1 MLFTDGEQSDNADL
15 SAASSG
21 LKNKGVTV
29 YAIGVGNNVKESELL
44 NIASSKEHVLTTPSF
59 KELDKLNSVLL
70 NMCKGESCD

>member
-1 MLFTDGEQSDNADL
+1 MITDGEQSDNANL
-15 SAASSG
+15 SVASSG

-29 YAIGVGNNVKESELL
+29 YAIGVGSNVKESELL

-59 KELDKLNSVLL
+59 QELDKLNSVLL